1 MDRQSDA
8 WIGDAV
14 LSLWARLRIL
24 RDDGTVDGPKL
35 IRMTSNSF
43 LGALG
48 EPTSVEAEIGRAYRA
63 GGEVAAFEWIEREI
77 APLFDRQEENRL
89 KRTRTGPRSRA

>member
-24 RDDGTVDGPKL
+24 REGGGVDGPKM
-35 IRMTSNSF
+35 IRMTSNAF

-48 EPTSVEAEIGRAYRA
+48 EPTSVEAEIGRIYRA
-63 GGEVAAFEWIEREI
+63 GGEAAAFEWMEREI
-77 APLFDRQEENRL
+77 APLFARQEENRL
-89 KRTRTGPRSRA
+89 KRGRLK